1 MELMSAAES
10 AKQVQEA
17 KPIPDTIP
25 ITVLSAGKQSEE
37 WQEQQ
42 LLLCDLNRV
51 TKHKVA
57 NESWHSIQ
65 IHEPDI
71 VIGAIKEMVSKY
83 NPSPVI

>member
-1 MELMSAAES
+1 MAPES

-37 WQEQQ
+37 WLEQQ
-42 LLLCDLNRV
+42 LLLCKLNSN
-51 TKHKVA
+51 TKHILA

-65 IHEPDI
+65 IHEPKI
-71 VIGAIKEMVSKY
+71 VISAIKEMISK
-83 NPSPVI
+83 